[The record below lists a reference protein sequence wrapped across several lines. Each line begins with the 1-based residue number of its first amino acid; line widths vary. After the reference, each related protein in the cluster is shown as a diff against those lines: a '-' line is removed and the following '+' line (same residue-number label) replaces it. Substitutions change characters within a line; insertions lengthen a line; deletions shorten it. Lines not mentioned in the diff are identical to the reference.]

1 MKVVSCAPL
10 PPTEAEFFQLLR
22 LWFPSIYDIKFLMRS
37 CKTLKGGL
45 QDVAEEL
52 GVARIGQQHQAGSD
66 SLLTAATFFKLR
78 DRFFDGSID
87 DSKFIGALYGFSA
100 SSRPPPTT
108 FTNSNIPA
116 GVVPAAEITAG
127 GR

>member
-1 MKVVSCAPL
+1 
-10 PPTEAEFFQLLR
+10 
-22 LWFPSIYDIKFLMRS
+22 MRS

-52 GVARIGQQHQAGSD
+52 GVQRIGQQHQAGSD

-78 DRFFDGSID
+78 SRFFDGVID
-87 DSKFIGALYGFSA
+87 DAKYSGALYGFSA
-100 SSRPPPTT
+100 SSRPLATT
-108 FTNSNIPA
+108 TASNLVSASGQYQSTGTSTPVA
-116 GVVPAAEITAG
+116 TEVTAG